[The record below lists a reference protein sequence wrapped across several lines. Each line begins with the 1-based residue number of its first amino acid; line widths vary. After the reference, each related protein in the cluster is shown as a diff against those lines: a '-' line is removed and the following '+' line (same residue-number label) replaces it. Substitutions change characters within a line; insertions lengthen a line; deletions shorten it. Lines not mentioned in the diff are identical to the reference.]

1 MKLAQPTG
9 LERSHLRIAL
19 AVPLDGRANDLPGR
33 WRLFQNL
40 HGGFLSH
47 VGTPTAIYNGKSY

>member
-40 HGGFLSH
+40 HGGFQSH
-47 VGTPTAIYNGKSY
+47 VGTTTAG